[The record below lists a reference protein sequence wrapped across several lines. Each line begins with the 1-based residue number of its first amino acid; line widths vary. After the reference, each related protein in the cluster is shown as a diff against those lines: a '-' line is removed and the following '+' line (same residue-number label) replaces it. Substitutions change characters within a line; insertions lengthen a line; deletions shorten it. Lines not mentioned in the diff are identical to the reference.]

1 MTSARTSE
9 ANRQTALKS
18 IGPKTREEK
27 AVVRLN
33 ALGHDLLSREV
44 LLPGEDKDVL
54 RELDERLR
62 DELQPV
68 GELLTP
74 SPAT

>member
-1 MTSARTSE
+1 VC
-9 ANRQTALKS
+9 L
-18 IGPKTREEK
+18 I
-27 AVVRLN
+27 
-33 ALGHDLLSREV
+33 ALGHCLLSREV

-68 GELLTP
+68 GEPRT
-74 SPAT
+74 SSSTG